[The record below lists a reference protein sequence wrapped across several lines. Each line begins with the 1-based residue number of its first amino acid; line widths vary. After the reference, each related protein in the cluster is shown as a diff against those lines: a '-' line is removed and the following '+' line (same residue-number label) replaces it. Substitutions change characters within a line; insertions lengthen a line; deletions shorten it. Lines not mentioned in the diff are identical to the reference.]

1 MNLYIKETGKNNE
14 ETLLFLHGDGI
25 AGWMWDKQVKSF
37 SDYHCIVV
45 DLPGHGKSSE
55 AKSFTIKNTTEMIID
70 LIQDQAHSK
79 KTHLVGISIGAQ
91 VVVQI
96 LGTAPEV
103 VDHALISGTLVRTAP
118 PTKNFLKLLNHLI
131 EIYTPVKNNPLFIK
145 SYMRS
150 YNIPKNLYN
159 KFKESTCI
167 IKQDSLDRIIREN
180 MLFKMPE
187 GLGNVY
193 TPVLVMTGEKDYRI
207 INESAKNLINVL
219 PNSKRAYALK
229 VGHIWNMEN
238 PELFNNV
245 LRAWI
250 NDEPLPI
257 GVKTIIN

>member
-1 MNLYIKETGKNNE
+1 MSLYIKETGKNSD
-14 ETLLFLHGDGI
+14 ETILFLHGDGI
-25 AGWMWDKQVKSF
+25 AGWMWDKQIESF

-55 AKSFTIKNTTEMIID
+55 AKSFTVKDTAEMIIG
-70 LIQDQAHSK
+70 IIRDQAHGK
-79 KTHLVGISIGAQ
+79 KAHLVGISMGAQ

-96 LGTAPEV
+96 LGIAPEV
-103 VDHALISGTLVRTAP
+103 VDHALISGTLVRTVP
-118 PTKNFLKLLNHLI
+118 PTEIFLKLLNNLI
-131 EIYTPVKNNPLFIK
+131 EIYIPVKNNPLFIK

-150 YNIPKNLYN
+150 YNIPKNLLN
-159 KFKESTCI
+159 KFKESTYI

-193 TPVLVMTGEKDYRI
+193 VPVLVMTGEKDYRI
-207 INESAKNLINVL
+207 VNESAKKLMNVL
-219 PNSKRAYALK
+219 PNSKRAYALR
-229 VGHIWNMEN
+229 VGHMWNMEN

-250 NDEPLPI
+250 NDESLPMS
-257 GVKTIIN
+257 VKLS